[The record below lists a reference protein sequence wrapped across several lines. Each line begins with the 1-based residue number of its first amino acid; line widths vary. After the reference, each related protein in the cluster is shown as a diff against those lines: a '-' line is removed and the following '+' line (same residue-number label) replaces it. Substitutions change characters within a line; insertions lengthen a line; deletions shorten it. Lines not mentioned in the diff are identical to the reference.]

1 MPKRLSRE
9 VKETI
14 WRLAGTG
21 LTDAVIAEKCG
32 CARQTVSRVRAAGSA
47 PDRTTKGRILQVR
60 ISRKEAEA
68 FEEVLLAQG
77 MTASEALRR
86 MIRTAEGVVD
96 FRAEEVAA
104 LHQSGNQ
111 LNAMARNL
119 VQLLHLARAGKLKW
133 NARDGKL
140 VAELADRT
148 EEVARAT
155 QALKAAAMR
164 GAFVRSADI
173 ARGLGDG

>member
-1 MPKRLSRE
+1 MPKRLSH
-9 VKETI
+9 ETKDEI
-14 WRLAGTG
+14 RRLAGTG
-21 LTDAVIAEKCG
+21 LTDAEIAGHCG
-32 CARQTVSRVRAAGSA
+32 CARQTVSRVRRSAAA

-60 ISRKEAEA
+60 VSQREAEA
-68 FEEVLLAQG
+68 FEAVLRAHG

-86 MIRTAEGVVD
+86 MIRMAEGVVD

-119 VQLLHLARAGKLKW
+119 VQMLQLAHSGRLKW
-133 NARDGKL
+133 NARDAKL
-140 VAELADRT
+140 VAQLADRT

-155 QALKAAAMR
+155 QALKAAALR
-164 GAFVRSADI
+164 GAFVRSAEI

>member
-1 MPKRLSRE
+1 MPKRLSYKAKQE
-9 VKETI
+9 I
-14 WRLAGTG
+14 LRLAQSG
-21 LTDAVIAEKCG
+21 LNDAVVAEKCG
-32 CARQTVSRVRAAGSA
+32 CARQTVSRIRTVGVA

-60 ISRKEAEA
+60 VSQNEAVA
-68 FEEVLLAQG
+68 FEDLLREQD

-86 MIRTAEGVVD
+86 MIRMAEGVVD
-96 FRAEEVAA
+96 FRADEVAA

-119 VQLLHLARAGKLKW
+119 VQIMQLARAGRLNW
-133 NARDGKL
+133 NARDSKL
-140 VAELADRT
+140 VSQLLDRT

-164 GAFVRSADI
+164 GAFVKSAEI
-173 ARGLGDG
+173 AKGLSDG

>member
-1 MPKRLSRE
+1 MPKRLPH
-9 VKETI
+9 ETKQDI
-14 WRLAGTG
+14 WRLAGMG
-21 LTDAVIAEKCG
+21 LTDAAIAQKCG
-32 CARQTVSRVRAAGSA
+32 CARQTVSRVRAGEGA

-60 ISRKEAEA
+60 VSQREADA
-68 FEEVLLAQG
+68 FAALLREQS

-86 MIRTAEGVVD
+86 MIRMAGGVVD
-96 FRAEEVAA
+96 FRAEEIAA

-119 VQLLHLARAGKLKW
+119 VQMLQLARAGRLTW
-133 NARDGKL
+133 NARDSKL
-140 VAELADRT
+140 VAQLVDRT

-164 GAFVRSADI
+164 SAFVQSADI
-173 ARGLGDG
+173 AKGLVDG